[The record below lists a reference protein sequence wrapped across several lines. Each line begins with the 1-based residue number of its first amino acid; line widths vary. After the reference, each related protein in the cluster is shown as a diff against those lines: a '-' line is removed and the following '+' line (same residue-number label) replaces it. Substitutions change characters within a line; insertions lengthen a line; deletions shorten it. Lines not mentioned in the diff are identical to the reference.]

1 MIVNFLSNAVKFS
14 PAGSLIVIKM
24 TEKDPRIMVPDIG
37 NTGRAK
43 QSEVKQRSKSVKE
56 STGLP
61 TDDEEILK
69 ERRRGNFGFWSRI
82 SNKSISCSDTDDGA
96 YMLVYFS
103 HFIPIDF
110 FRFIQFK

>member
-24 TEKDPRIMVPDIG
+24 TEKDPRILVPDIG

-43 QSEVKQRSKSVKE
+43 QSEVKQRSKGVKE
-56 STGLP
+56 TTGLP

-82 SNKSISCSDTDDGA
+82 SNKSISCSDTDDGT
-96 YMLVYFS
+96 YMLEYLF
-103 HFIPIDF
+103 HLIPSSF
-110 FRFIQFK
+110 FRFI